1 MTAQILFEFIGNPFN
16 AKYRRLLYINGRVL
30 VLLKN
35 KNLTKIVRHFT
46 IDGTVFSSS

>member
-1 MTAQILFEFIGNPFN
+1 LNLLAARLMPNPEGCC
-16 AKYRRLLYINGRVL
+16 INGRVL
-30 VLLKN
+30 VLLK

>member
-1 MTAQILFEFIGNPFN
+1 MNLLET
-16 AKYRRLLYINGRVL
+16 RLMPSTEGCCINGRVL

-46 IDGTVFSSS
+46 IVFVLG